1 MAVIERAYRTFPPF
15 PPFFLPL
22 SLFLSFSPPLDPI
35 ERPLYY
41 HQPLNTRPIK
51 PRFTRNFVR
60 SRSIFIIVI
69 IIVII
74 IIIVVVVIIIS
85 VDLSTLC

>member
-60 SRSIFIIVI
+60 SRSSFIIVI